1 MDNKYYTLDKSELY
15 FHSVFQILAD
25 LLQDCKAGVKSL
37 KLEQKKKYIFYPKM
51 TICPF
56 SVSPSFLGVGS
67 WKKGKYLNQKLVM
80 EGERLFLNTS
90 SIMI

>member
-1 MDNKYYTLDKSELY
+1 MDKAELY

-37 KLEQKKKYIFYPKM
+37 KLEEEKEIYPKM